1 MTEASTG
8 ISVGS
13 QPPLVIP
20 STQPG
25 DTSPYQTPP
34 FQPLFNSTQAP
45 LMRTFSAP
53 SSGFSPRSTR
63 KRLSLAS
70 SETAS
75 SVDSSSSS
83 GVYDLN
89 IQTTDEEASL
99 RSCISTPLEEKLSN
113 AVKRNKQRRLSREIS
128 PLAQSNIAE
137 RLEEKVALENKEKLS
152 DKRRKSSVEETL
164 GSKVKCDTSDDER
177 KGNTFIKSVPFFG
190 KFSERERSLSTE
202 ETVSESPVLRRN
214 LKDRDINNTAPRRRS
229 FIERISIKSH
239 IDSVTKRRNSLV
251 EIPTPRN
258 GNGSDAEDSTLKNP
272 PKVSGQSTE
281 VRWLFL
287 AY

>member
-53 SSGFSPRSTR
+53 SSGFSPRSTK

-89 IQTTDEEASL
+89 IQTTDEEVSL

-128 PLAQSNIAE
+128 PLAHANIIE
-137 RLEEKVALENKEKLS
+137 RLEENVALENKEKLS
-152 DKRRKSSVEETL
+152 DKRKNSAEETL

-177 KGNTFIKSVPFFG
+177 KGNAFIKSVPFFG
-190 KFSERERSLSTE
+190 KFSERERSWSTD

-214 LKDRDINNTAPRRRS
+214 RKDRDTNNTAPRRRS

-258 GNGSDAEDSTLKNP
+258 SDSSDGEDSTLKNP
-272 PKVSGQSTE
+272 PTASGQSTE
-281 VRWLFL
+281 VRWLFS
-287 AY
+287 AH